1 MPAGSAQGYLAF
13 LFSTKQKAT
22 AQRSDKFFKDFMS
35 FAIVNSLNTFWI
47 HAFIYLTHFCKYHI
61 HSFLNLALFMDE
73 GYLIYSKL
81 ISVLKKITTIT
92 YMSVTQVGS
101 NVLQVSQ
108 KKKTIGYLIWYQLI
122 TLSLKRRESH
132 LRSYF

>member
-1 MPAGSAQGYLAF
+1 
-13 LFSTKQKAT
+13 
-22 AQRSDKFFKDFMS
+22 MS

-108 KKKTIGYLIWYQLI
+108 KKKNNWIPDLVSTHHFVIEEERKP
-122 TLSLKRRESH
+122 LKIIF
-132 LRSYF
+132 LMQC